1 MSSVTIPNSVTS
13 IGSSAFYGCS
23 GLTSVNIPS
32 SVKSIGYEAFK
43 ECNGLSAV
51 YITDLEAWFRIEFEK
66 WYANPL
72 FYAHHLY
79 LNDKEI
85 KDLVIPSSIRS
96 INKYVF
102 YACSGITS
110 LTIPNS
116 VISIGEDAFGY
127 CININT
133 ITIGNSVSSIGEYAF
148 SDCSSLTSIHC
159 KRTTPPYIGI
169 TTFTGKISTLYVP
182 DGSGLSYQS
191 SRWKDHFENI
201 VEE

>member
-1 MSSVTIPNSVTS
+1 M
-13 IGSSAFYGCS
+13 
-23 GLTSVNIPS
+23 
-32 SVKSIGYEAFK
+32 
-43 ECNGLSAV
+43 
-51 YITDLEAWFRIEFEK
+51 IEFDE

-102 YACSGITS
+102 YGCSGITS

-116 VISIGEDAFGY
+116 VTSIGEDAFGY
-127 CININT
+127 CINIKT

-159 KRTTPPYIGI
+159 KRTTPPSIKE
-169 TTFTGKISTLYVP
+169 TTFSGKISTLYVP
-182 DGSGLSYQS
+182 KGSRLDHMS
-191 SRWKDHFENI
+191 SEWDYYFENI